1 MSVRITHYLHRLIS
15 HTTKS
20 VTDLNK
26 KIQKELLKAMRPKI
40 THQQNQKLTQQIT
53 LAELKHAIFQMENT
67 KSPGIDGLPVEFYK
81 TQFELI
87 KHDLLNLFN
96 SILFRNE

>member
-26 KIQKELLKAMRPKI
+26 KIQKDLLKAMRPKI

-67 KSPGIDGLPVEFYK
+67 K
-81 TQFELI
+81 
-87 KHDLLNLFN
+87 
-96 SILFRNE
+96 

>member
-1 MSVRITHYLHRLIS
+1 
-15 HTTKS
+15 
-20 VTDLNK
+20 
-26 KIQKELLKAMRPKI
+26 MRPKI

-67 KSPGIDGLPVEFYK
+67 IEFYK

-87 KHDLLNLFN
+87 KHDLLDLFN
-96 SILFRNE
+96 SILFRNEKIPTSMTRAIITLLPKNAEK

>member
-1 MSVRITHYLHRLIS
+1 
-15 HTTKS
+15 
-20 VTDLNK
+20 
-26 KIQKELLKAMRPKI
+26 MRPKI

-67 KSPGIDGLPVEFYK
+67 NSPGINGLPIEFYK

-87 KHDLLNLFN
+87 KHDLLDLFN
-96 SILFRNE
+96 SILFRNEKISTSMTRAIITLLPKNAEK